1 MDSDTEDY
9 ISEKL
14 NQHRE
19 SGSSFDRL
27 KGSGNLQICFMNEA
41 AKDQEFGNPEEE
53 ESVLDKTKVSSP
65 APTVQKPTMHLPSTT
80 LGKSDRV
87 KLFCFIYFLCSG
99 TASLNLHK
107 ICTVKFIYNRKTTY
121 NSNFSRSC

>member
-41 AKDQEFGNPEEE
+41 AKDQDFGNSEEE
-53 ESVLDKTKVSSP
+53 PILDKGKTTTP
-65 APTVQKPTMHLPSTT
+65 APIIPKPSVHLPLST

-87 KLFCFIYFLCSG
+87 YYI
-99 TASLNLHK
+99 
-107 ICTVKFIYNRKTTY
+107 
-121 NSNFSRSC
+121 

>member
-19 SGSSFDRL
+19 SGSSFNHL

-41 AKDQEFGNPEEE
+41 AKDQDLGTSEEE
-53 ESVLDKTKVSSP
+53 PVPDKNKVTI
-65 APTVQKPTMHLPSTT
+65 APVSVQKPPMHLPSST
-80 LGKSDRV
+80 LGKCDKVTIDFMFVELS
-87 KLFCFIYFLCSG
+87 FM
-99 TASLNLHK
+99 
-107 ICTVKFIYNRKTTY
+107 TY
-121 NSNFSRSC
+121 LY

>member
-41 AKDQEFGNPEEE
+41 AKDQDFGTSEEE
-53 ESVLDKTKVSSP
+53 PAPDRNKVTVAAVNVPKPPMHLSSSVLGKCDKVIDTFNFYK
-65 APTVQKPTMHLPSTT
+65 T
-80 LGKSDRV
+80 LVNICFEILSVFLNDYKS
-87 KLFCFIYFLCSG
+87 IY
-99 TASLNLHK
+99 
-107 ICTVKFIYNRKTTY
+107 
-121 NSNFSRSC
+121 

>member
-14 NQHRE
+14 SQHRE

-41 AKDQEFGNPEEE
+41 AKDQDFGNTEEE
-53 ESVLDKTKVSSP
+53 ESVLDKSKVT
-65 APTVQKPTMHLPSTT
+65 APVTSVPPVQKPPLHLTTSTV
-80 LGKSDRV
+80 GKSDRV
-87 KLFCFIYFLCSG
+87 SNVFLHEISCIGTFEKGSFFC
-99 TASLNLHK
+99 K
-107 ICTVKFIYNRKTTY
+107 MKF
-121 NSNFSRSC
+121 F

>member
-41 AKDQEFGNPEEE
+41 AKDQDFVNPEEE
-53 ESVLDKTKVSSP
+53 TVLDKSKIP
-65 APTVQKPTMHLPSTT
+65 ALNTQKPPVHPPPTVP
-80 LGKSDRV
+80 GKFDKVFWLRS
-87 KLFCFIYFLCSG
+87 
-99 TASLNLHK
+99 
-107 ICTVKFIYNRKTTY
+107 
-121 NSNFSRSC
+121 FSV